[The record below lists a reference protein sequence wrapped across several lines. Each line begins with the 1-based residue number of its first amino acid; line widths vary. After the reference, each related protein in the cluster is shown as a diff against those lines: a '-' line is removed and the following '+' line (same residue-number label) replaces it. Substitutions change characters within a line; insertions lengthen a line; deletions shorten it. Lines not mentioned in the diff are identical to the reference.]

1 MDDSHACI
9 DTIKSAFTISISK
22 SENPE
27 IYSKILTLFND
38 DMIEQGEGSWLDI
51 QAGDYNTFMA
61 VPYWSWN
68 NKKTEMLKILSA
80 AQENSQIYYNTIRV
94 ILLFRL
100 LDAFSIISA
109 KQNLGVK

>member
-61 VPYWSWN
+61 DTLNRNAKDFVCCPGKQSN
-68 NKKTEMLKILSA
+68 ILYVASYA
-80 AQENSQIYYNTIRV
+80 
-94 ILLFRL
+94 
-100 LDAFSIISA
+100 
-109 KQNLGVK
+109 